1 MKVVFGSDHAGFEL
15 RNQLVEHAKL
25 IGVDTYEVGA
35 TSEEP
40 YDYPDAAD
48 AACDVF
54 ADKNCDFGILICGT
68 GIGMCI
74 RANRH
79 EGIRAANC
87 CDERAATL
95 ARAHNHANFLCL
107 GARLLDA
114 EDAARIM
121 QVFLKAPT
129 DMDERH
135 LKRIR
140 KLDGNAVKV

>member
-1 MKVVFGSDHAGFEL
+1 MKVVFGSDHAGYEL

-25 IGVDTYEVGA
+25 IGVYTYEVGA
-35 TSEEP
+35 NSEEP

-48 AACDVF
+48 DAHDVF
-54 ADKNCDFGILICGT
+54 LKENCDFGILICGT

-74 RANRH
+74 RANRF

-87 CDERAATL
+87 CDERTATL

-107 GARLLDA
+107 GARLLDP
-114 EDAARIM
+114 EQAARIM
-121 QVFLKAPT
+121 QVFLKSPT
-129 DMDERH
+129 DDDERH
-135 LKRIR
+135 LKRIS